1 MAQQQGGKKRRRN
14 KKSKRIL
21 RSVKA
26 KSQKNRKSRATRRN
40 RVSRRINGGGRFGD
54 LLRRHNA
61 KVQECHKKCD
71 EGSKPDPMHTYV
83 TSAKATP
90 NGWYMDFSGPFQ
102 EYPEI
107 FTLRHDGLPTFRVS
121 DYGDRNFSEY
131 LENIEELPSPLK
143 TYGVRDKIFKL
154 GSDTKN
160 LYWEDQFE
168 KARYPFNP
176 SSPLKIGDYED
187 IATIV

>member
-1 MAQQQGGKKRRRN
+1 MNIR
-14 KKSKRIL
+14 SKR
-21 RSVKA
+21 VK
-26 KSQKNRKSRATRRN
+26 NTRRN
-40 RVSRRINGGGRFGD
+40 RVSRRINGGSRFGD

-71 EGSKPDPMHTYV
+71 EESKPDPMHTYV

-90 NGWYMDFSGPFQ
+90 NGWYMNFSGPFQ
-102 EYPEI
+102 GYPEI

-121 DYGDRNFSEY
+121 DYGDRNFSQY

-143 TYGVRDKIFKL
+143 TYRVRDKIFKL

-168 KARYPFNP
+168 KRYPFNL
-176 SSPLKIGDYED
+176 SSPLKIGED
-187 IATIV
+187 IATIL